1 MFDFS
6 VVEKNLKEKGY
17 EVKVYA
23 TLKEAAEY
31 LNSVIDDTTVGIGG
45 SGTVKESGLYETLQ
59 THNKEVVWHWFQTP
73 QDEARVRAMNTDIYL
88 TSVNALAETGE
99 MVSIDGCG
107 NRVASM
113 LFGHNKVYY
122 LIGRNKVVKTYEDAV
137 WRARNIASPKRAQQM
152 GRKTPCAVNAD
163 KCYDCKSPERICKG
177 MVTLMGDMMGM
188 ATEVLLIDE
197 DLGL

>member
-1 MFDFS
+1 MAFEI
-6 VVEKNLKEKGY
+6 VKKNMEKRGY
-17 EVKVYA
+17 TVKVFA
-23 TLKEAAEY
+23 TGAEAAAY
-31 LNSVIDDTTVGIGG
+31 LNSEIDGVSVGIGG

-73 QDEARVRAMNTDIYL
+73 QDEARVRAMNTDVYL

-113 LFGHNKVYY
+113 LFGHNKIYY

-188 ATEVLLIDE
+188 AAEVLLIDE

>member
-6 VVEKNLKEKGY
+6 IVEKNLKDKGY
-17 EVKVYA
+17 EVKVYE
-23 TLKEAAEY
+23 TLKEAADY
-31 LNSVIDDTTVGIGG
+31 LDSVIDQTTVGIGG
-45 SGTVKESGLYETLQ
+45 SGTVKESGLYERLG
-59 THNKEVVWHWFQTP
+59 THNEVVWHWMQQP
-73 QDEARVRAMNTDIYL
+73 ADDARVRAMNTDVYL

-113 LFGHNKVYY
+113 LFGHRKVYY
-122 LIGRNKVVKTYEDAV
+122 LIGRNKLEKTYDEAV

-163 KCYDCKSPERICKG
+163 KCYDCKSPERVCHG
-177 MVTLMGDMMGM
+177 MVTLWEPMMGM
-188 ATEVLLIDE
+188 EAEILLIDE

>member
-1 MFDFS
+1 MYDFT
-6 VVEKNLKEKGY
+6 VVEKNLKELGY

-45 SGTVKESGLYETLQ
+45 SGTVKESGLFETLAE
-59 THNKEVVWHWFQTP
+59 HNKEVIWHWFQP
-73 QDEARVRAMNTDIYL
+73 ADEARKKAMATEVYL
-88 TSVNALAETGE
+88 TSTNALAETGE
-99 MVSIDGCG
+99 MVNIDGCG

-113 LFGHNKVYY
+113 LFGHKKVYY
-122 LIGRNKVVKTYEDAV
+122 LVGRNKIVKTYEDAV

-163 KCYDCKSPERICKG
+163 KCYNCKSPERVCHG
-177 MVTLMGDMMGM
+177 MVTLWEPMMGM
-188 ATEVLLIDE
+188 AAEVILIDE